1 MNQELIDLAIERG
14 RLIER
19 ISSQRQLLGQQL
31 QPVGDTLHA
40 TDRVVATVRNGCIY
54 VRQNPHV
61 VIAAVAVLVVLQ
73 PRRVW
78 RWTRRG
84 FFAWRTWRMLRRE
97 MAELGLV
104 APGRP

>member
-31 QPVGDTLHA
+31 QPLGAGLA
-40 TDRVVATVRNGCIY
+40 RADRTIAGIRQSSDY
-54 VRQNPHV
+54 VKQHPEM
-61 VIAAVAVLVVLQ
+61 VAVGVAALVVLQ

-78 RWTRRG
+78 RWSQRL
-84 FFAWRTWRMLRRE
+84 FFVWRTWRMLRTQFGIS
-97 MAELGLV
+97 A
-104 APGRP
+104 